1 MKKLICAAMA
11 GITALTS
18 IVMTIPASAKT
29 LKYGDFEYE
38 INGSE
43 VTITKYVGDDSD
55 VYIPD
60 YIDGRK
66 VTKIGNY
73 AFNLLYFNPD
83 LFDDE
88 DSHDYGIEY
97 IRLPA
102 FLEEIGESCF
112 SSAKLKSV
120 VFPQSLSRI
129 GYGAFAS
136 TCELQEIVFGGNV
149 YLGYNAFG
157 NCTNLQ
163 VVSLFTGNN
172 FGYGTDYQ
180 YSGSWNEFNFSGC
193 DNVTDVYYFGNI
205 ENKVQFPNM
214 FNKYAYLNLSI
225 YDTINFY
232 AFNEYQYSD
241 DITIQK
247 FDPHDTHALVTF
259 DTNGGDTSNTQIY
272 ALKGQMVSEA
282 IPPEKKDCEFVGWYD
297 NKACTG
303 KPWDFTTD
311 RVSNDMTLYAKFIPA
326 QYTITFDPQGGSC
339 DTKSDEY
346 SFGQGVGTL
355 PTPTKTDYT
364 FLGWYSR
371 PECGG
376 EKYTSTTLMPRTD
389 ITLYAGWLQNGKS
402 LIVNYDPNGGECDKT
417 KSLVPFNGTISDL
430 PTPKREGYSFLGWFD
445 GSGKQYTS
453 STKVTDNN
461 LALTAKWEING
472 LSISFDAKGGNC
484 SKTSMT
490 VTYGEKAG
498 KLPEP
503 TRDGYSFLG
512 WYYTKKGKT
521 EQLTSSTVI
530 TSSISAYAEWEAFE
544 YMLLLDARGG
554 KCDEETIF
562 AFCGEE
568 IGDLPEPV
576 RKGYYFGGWYTKT
589 NGKGTR
595 FTEETLMLPKDLT
608 LYAKWTKISG
618 YATKVTLNASKAT
631 LGVGQKLTLIPSTTP
646 QYTLDKFTWT
656 SSNPKVC
663 TVNSKGQITALKKG
677 TATITVK
684 TTKGK
689 TATCKVTVKSPATS
703 IKLNYSK
710 RTVKVGQE
718 VIVKATVT
726 GYGGKLTWS
735 SSNSCASVDENGNIT
750 ALKKG
755 TAIITVKTYNGKTAS
770 LTLTIK

>member
-1 MKKLICAAMA
+1 MKKLMCAAMA

-18 IVMTIPASAKT
+18 IVMTIPASAAEKT
-29 LKYGDFEYE
+29 HKYEDFEYE

-60 YIDGRK
+60 YIEGRR
-66 VTKIGNY
+66 VTKIGQF
-73 AFNLLYFNPD
+73 AFADGSIYYCNNNETL
-83 LFDDE
+83 E
-88 DSHDYGIEY
+88 SV
-97 IRLPA
+97 RLSA
-102 FLEEIGESCF
+102 FLETIG
-112 SSAKLKSV
+112 SSAFRQCKSLEKV
-120 VFPQSLSRI
+120 VFPQSLNEI
-129 GYGAFAS
+129 GGGAFYES
-136 TCELQEIVFGGNV
+136 GVNEIVFGGNV
-149 YLGYNAFG
+149 ILQGYAFSY
-157 NCTNLQ
+157 CKNLETIT
-163 VVSLFTGNN
+163 LFPGKNDS
-172 FGYGTDYQ
+172 YDPWSSPY
-180 YSGSWNEFNFSGC
+180 FSDC
-193 DNVTDVYYFGNI
+193 DNVTNVYYFGEADGYNADFRGAFDNKKNI
-205 ENKVQFPNM
+205 N
-214 FNKYAYLNLSI
+214 Y
-225 YDTINFY
+225 Y
-232 AFNEYQYSD
+232 AFNFYD
-241 DITIQK
+241 DEHYFDDDFPIQK
-247 FDPHDTHALVTF
+247 FDPRDTHALVTF
-259 DTNGGDTSNTQIY
+259 DTNGGDTANTQIY

-303 KPWDFTTD
+303 QPWDFTTD

-326 QYTITFDPQGGSC
+326 QYMITFDPQGGSC
-339 DTKSDEY
+339 DTKSGEY

-430 PTPKREGYSFLGWFD
+430 PTPKREGFKFLGWFD

-453 STKVTDNN
+453 STKVSDNN
-461 LALTAKWEING
+461 LTLTAKWEQKG
-472 LSISFDAKGGNC
+472 LSVTFDAKSGNC
-484 SKTSMT
+484 SKESMT
-490 VTYGEKAG
+490 VIYGKNAG
-498 KLPEP
+498 ELPEP
-503 TRDGYSFLG
+503 TREGYSFLG
-512 WYYTKKGKT
+512 WYYIKNGKE
-521 EQLTSSTVI
+521 EQLTSNTVI

-544 YMLLLDARGG
+544 YMILLDPRGG

-568 IGDLPEPV
+568 IGELPVPV
-576 RKGYYFGGWYTKT
+576 RKGYFFGGWYTKT
-589 NGKGTR
+589 KGKGTR
-595 FTEETLMLPKDLT
+595 YTEQTNMPAKDLT

-618 YATKVTLNASKAT
+618 YATKVALSESKVT
-631 LGVGQKLTLIPSTTP
+631 LGVGEKLTLKPSTTP

-689 TATCKVTVKSPATS
+689 TATCKVTVKSPATA
-703 IKLNYSK
+703 IKLNYTK

>member
-1 MKKLICAAMA
+1 MKKLMCAAMA

-18 IVMTIPASAKT
+18 IVMTLPASAKT
-29 LKYGDFEYE
+29 LKYGDFVYE

-43 VTITKYVGDDSD
+43 VTIVRYNGTDSYVE
-55 VYIPD
+55 VPNM
-60 YIDGRK
+60 IDGRY
-66 VTKIGNY
+66 VTVIGSGAFRKWEDGFSDGGNEYMEQIKLPNHLKEIEEDAFYDCELLKSIVFPSSLGKIGY
-73 AFNLLYFNPD
+73 EAFQQC
-83 LFDDE
+83 
-88 DSHDYGIEY
+88 G
-97 IRLPA
+97 
-102 FLEEIGESCF
+102 
-112 SSAKLKSV
+112 
-120 VFPQSLSRI
+120 
-129 GYGAFAS
+129 
-136 TCELQEIVFGGNV
+136 LQEIVFGGNV
-149 YLGYNAFG
+149 IIGQGAFRE
-157 NCTNLQ
+157 CHDLE
-163 VVSLFTGNN
+163 VVSLFPGEND
-172 FGYGTDYQ
+172 DYCYETSSIFYDDQ
-180 YSGSWNEFNFSGC
+180 NIA
-193 DNVTDVYYFGNI
+193 TVYYFGNV
-205 ENKVQFPNM
+205 KSKYSFPKM
-214 FNKYAYLNLSI
+214 FTKYYYGSSI
-225 YDTINFY
+225 INSSISFY
-232 AFNEYQYSD
+232 ALNEYQYSD

-247 FDPHDTHALVTF
+247 FDPRDTHALVTF
-259 DTNGGDTSNTQIY
+259 DTNGGDTANTQIY

-303 KPWDFTTD
+303 QPWDFTTD

-339 DTKSDEY
+339 DTKSGEY

>member
-1 MKKLICAAMA
+1 MKKLMCAAMA

-29 LKYGDFEYE
+29 LNYGDFVYE

-43 VTITKYVGDDSD
+43 VTIVRYNGTDSYVE
-55 VYIPD
+55 VPNM
-60 YIDGRK
+60 IDGRY
-66 VTKIGNY
+66 VTVIGSGAFRKWEDGFSNSGNEYMEEIKLPNHLKEIEEDAFYDCELLKSIVFPSSLEKIGY
-73 AFNLLYFNPD
+73 EAFQRC
-83 LFDDE
+83 
-88 DSHDYGIEY
+88 G
-97 IRLPA
+97 
-102 FLEEIGESCF
+102 
-112 SSAKLKSV
+112 
-120 VFPQSLSRI
+120 
-129 GYGAFAS
+129 
-136 TCELQEIVFGGNV
+136 LQEIVFGGNV
-149 YLGYNAFG
+149 IIGQGAFRE
-157 NCTNLQ
+157 CHDLE
-163 VVSLFTGNN
+163 VVSLFPGEND
-172 FGYGTDYQ
+172 DYCYETSSIFYDDQ
-180 YSGSWNEFNFSGC
+180 NIA
-193 DNVTDVYYFGNI
+193 TVYYFGNV
-205 ENKVQFPNM
+205 KSKYSFPKM
-214 FNKYAYLNLSI
+214 FTKYYYGSSI
-225 YDTINFY
+225 INSSISFY
-232 AFNEYQYSD
+232 ALNEYQYSD

-247 FDPHDTHALVTF
+247 FDPRDTHALVTF
-259 DTNGGDTSNTQIY
+259 DTNGGDTANTQIY

-303 KPWDFTTD
+303 QPWDFTTD

-326 QYTITFDPQGGSC
+326 QYTITFDLQGGSC
-339 DTKSDEY
+339 DTKSGEY

-430 PTPKREGYSFLGWFD
+430 PTPKREGFKFLGWFD

-453 STKVTDNN
+453 STKVSDNN
-461 LALTAKWEING
+461 LALTAKWEQKG
-472 LSISFDAKGGNC
+472 LSVTFDAKGGNC
-484 SKTSMT
+484 SKESMT
-490 VTYGEKAG
+490 VIYGKNAG

-512 WYYTKKGKT
+512 WYYIKNGKE
-521 EQLTSSTVI
+521 EQLTSNTVI

-544 YMLLLDARGG
+544 YMILLDPRGG

-568 IGDLPEPV
+568 IGELPVPV

-589 NGKGTR
+589 KGKGTR
-595 FTEETLMLPKDLT
+595 YTEQTNMPAKDLT

-618 YATKVTLNASKAT
+618 YATKVALSESKVT
-631 LGVGQKLTLIPSTTP
+631 LGVGEKLTLKPSTTP

-684 TTKGK
+684 TTKVK
-689 TATCKVTVKSPATS
+689 TATCKVTVKSPATA
-703 IKLNYSK
+703 IKLNYTK